1 VANDVLAS
9 VADTDGSI
17 TNAILASGTLPPGT
31 SLNNVTGEIKV
42 NNPSLLQPGTYIA
55 EIITT
60 DAQGGSTSTT
70 ITMSFGDDNEAVY
83 QVTAPDHINLY
94 SNGDLLATVVDA
106 DASIVSASLSNGVT
120 PPGVT
125 INPSTGEIVVADAG
139 LLQPGIYTFDIM
151 TTDAGGGVTVQSV
164 TVEFL
169 FNNSDSDGD
178 SVLDID
184 EDLNKDSDFS
194 NDDTDNDGI
203 PDYLDEDDDGDGIPT
218 LDEDLDHNGTPGN
231 DDTDGDSIP
240 NYLDPDDDNDGIPTM
255 NEDSDA
261 SGIFTDDDCDEDNL
275 EDYLDPDQC
284 DIVPE
289 KGYSPNGD
297 ANNDFWKIRGID
309 SYPTNDV
316 KVFNRWGNV
325 VFETSGYNNNSNAWK
340 GKANGKLLLGGS
352 DVPDGTY
359 FYIIK
364 VDNRKPISGYVIV
377 KR

>member
-1 VANDVLAS
+1 L
-9 VADTDGSI
+9 
-17 TNAILASGTLPPGT
+17 
-31 SLNNVTGEIKV
+31 
-42 NNPSLLQPGTYIA
+42 
-55 EIITT
+55 
-60 DAQGGSTSTT
+60 
-70 ITMSFGDDNEAVY
+70 
-83 QVTAPDHINLY
+83 
-94 SNGDLLATVVDA
+94 
-106 DASIVSASLSNGVT
+106 
-120 PPGVT
+120 
-125 INPSTGEIVVADAG
+125 
-139 LLQPGIYTFDIM
+139 
-151 TTDAGGGVTVQSV
+151 
-164 TVEFL
+164 
-169 FNNSDSDGD
+169 
-178 SVLDID
+178 
-184 EDLNKDSDFS
+184 
-194 NDDTDNDGI
+194 
-203 PDYLDEDDDGDGIPT
+203 
-218 LDEDLDHNGTPGN
+218 
-231 DDTDGDSIP
+231 IP
-240 NYLDPDDDNDGIPTM
+240 NYLDPDDDNDGIPTI

-261 SGIFTDDDCDEDNL
+261 SGIFTDDDCDGDNL

-340 GKANGKLLLGGS
+340 GEANGKLLLGGS